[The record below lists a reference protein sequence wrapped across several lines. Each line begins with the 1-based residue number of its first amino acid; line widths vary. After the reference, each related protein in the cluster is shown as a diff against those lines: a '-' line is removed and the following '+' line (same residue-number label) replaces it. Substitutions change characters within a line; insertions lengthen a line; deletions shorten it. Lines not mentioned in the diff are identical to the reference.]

1 MLLVNQVISLMD
13 AICMWSLNK
22 SFISCSLWQL
32 ISVVLMLCLH
42 FFYHFFAIP
51 RSHNAHPCMLHLCN
65 KGILISGILS
75 NGVMIKEWW
84 RRNET
89 KSLLWE
95 IDTCLYCSTH
105 AGVEIA
111 NHDPLY
117 NYVGV
122 LYPRGHSL
130 HLSFVVLPGGLYIGP
145 KSSESFFRSYEGDD
159 LWKNYYWT
167 KMIEDYKKW

>member
-42 FFYHFFAIP
+42 FFYHFFATP

-75 NGVMIKEWW
+75 NGVMIKDW
-84 RRNET
+84 RWRDET
-89 KSLLWE
+89 KSLLWV
-95 IDTCLYCSTH
+95 IDTWLCYSTQTRIE
-105 AGVEIA
+105 VA

-122 LYPRGHSL
+122 LSPHGHSP
-130 HLSFVVLPGGLYIGP
+130 HLSFAVLLRNLYTGP
-145 KSSESFFRSYEGDD
+145 KSSEYFFRSYQKDD
-159 LWKNYYWT
+159 LERTTNGR
-167 KMIEDYKKW
+167 KW